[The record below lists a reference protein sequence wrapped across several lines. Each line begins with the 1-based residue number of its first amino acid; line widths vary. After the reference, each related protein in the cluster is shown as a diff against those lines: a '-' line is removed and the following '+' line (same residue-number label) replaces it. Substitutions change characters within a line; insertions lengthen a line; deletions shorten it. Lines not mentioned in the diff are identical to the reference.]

1 MFDKKRIQHLLKK
14 IWQFIWEDNSLW
26 SWIVNIII
34 AFVLTKFVIYPILSL
49 ILGTGYPVVAVVS
62 SSMEH
67 KIEFDKWW
75 ENNQEW
81 YVNNGITKEKF
92 IAFPMRNGFNKGD
105 IIVLLGKEPKDIKI
119 GDIIIFKTGKREPI
133 IHRLVKKYQTGG
145 DYVFSTKGDNN
156 LGQLRSGLVDET
168 NIHQSQVIGTAYFKI
183 PLLGYVKIL
192 SINAVCSVSKFSFC
206 INGI

>member
-14 IWQFIWEDNSLW
+14 TWQFIWEDNSVW

-49 ILGTGYPVVAVVS
+49 VLGTSYPVVAVVS

-67 KIEFDKWW
+67 TIEFDKWW

-105 IIVLLGKEPKDIKI
+105 
-119 GDIIIFKTGKREPI
+119 
-133 IHRLVKKYQTGG
+133 
-145 DYVFSTKGDNN
+145 
-156 LGQLRSGLVDET
+156 
-168 NIHQSQVIGTAYFKI
+168 
-183 PLLGYVKIL
+183 
-192 SINAVCSVSKFSFC
+192 SFHL
-206 INGI
+206 